1 MTVIRIDD
9 YGEGIQ
15 AIVFDRPDSLHN
27 FMDLE
32 VVAELHDAVR
42 NLSADHTVKGI
53 VIASAKKSFV
63 VGGDL
68 NELKALKTPEEAV
81 RMERHTYTQEGE
93 REVCVCRRMHAWML

>member
-15 AIVFDRPDSLHN
+15 AIVFDRLRLTHN

-42 NLSADHTVKGI
+42 SLSADHTVKGI

-63 VGGDL
+63 VGGI
-68 NELKALKTPEEAV
+68 
-81 RMERHTYTQEGE
+81 
-93 REVCVCRRMHAWML
+93 